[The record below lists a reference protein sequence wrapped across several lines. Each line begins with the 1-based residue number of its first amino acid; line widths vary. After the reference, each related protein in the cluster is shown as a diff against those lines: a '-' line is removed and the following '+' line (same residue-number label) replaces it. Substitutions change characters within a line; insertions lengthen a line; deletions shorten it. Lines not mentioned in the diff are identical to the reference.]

1 MIYKKAPLPF
11 RGQKMGWFEE
21 FKTML
26 ETFPDCTTII
36 DVFGGSGLLA
46 HQARRL
52 RPDARVVW
60 NDFDNYRERLARI
73 PETNELK
80 IKIAALL
87 QETGG
92 GQKKKKIPP
101 EIITSIKQVL
111 RDHTQKFGYL
121 DCITVSSWILFSGNY
136 FKTWEEFE
144 KEEKDFWYHSLLSA
158 PYPAPDTYL
167 NGLTVV
173 REDWRVFFT
182 DPVYDTNRTLF
193 LLDPPYF
200 FTDGYSYEGAMTYQD
215 QSDLLDLMGSRN
227 YCYFT
232 NSNSALVFHIRE
244 FEGATRIIKKKAG
257 ISFSQKKLDEFI
269 IYRHITMNQKEKELE
284 TECTRYARERGWLSI
299 KLENTGHTG
308 IPDRLYLKDGKAIF
322 VEFKTPGSGR
332 LSVFQSHWLERLTRE
347 QFTARTVWT
356 MEEFKELIK

>member
-1 MIYKKAPLPF
+1 MMIYKKAPLPF
-11 RGQKMGWFEE
+11 RGQKTGWFEE

-60 NDFDNYRERLARI
+60 NDFDNYRERLLRI

-80 IKIAALL
+80 RDIFALL
-87 QETGG
+87 SGIRHE
-92 GQKKKKIPP
+92 KKIPP
-101 EIITSIKQVL
+101 ETITSIKQIL
-111 RDHTQKFGYL
+111 RNHVKKFGYL
-121 DCITVSSWILFSGNY
+121 DCITVSTWILFSGNY

-144 KEEKDFWYHSLLSA
+144 KEEKGFWLRLISSA
-158 PYPAPDTYL
+158 PYLIPDTYL
-167 NGLTVV
+167 NGLIVV

-182 DPVYDTNRTLF
+182 DPVYDTDRTLF

-215 QSDLLDLMGSRN
+215 QSDLLTLMGSRN

-232 NSNSALVFHIRE
+232 NSNSALVFHIKE
-244 FEGATRIIKKKAG
+244 FEGARQVVKKRGGVSYA
-257 ISFSQKKLDEFI
+257 QKRLDEFM
-269 IYRHITMNQKEKELE
+269 IYRHIKMNQKEKELE
-284 TECTRYARERGWLSI
+284 AACTRYARERGWLSI

-332 LSVFQSHWLERLTRE
+332 LSVFQSHWLERLNCER
-347 QFTARTVWT
+347 FTARTIWT